1 MKCFLYVLLLLQ
13 TRLLTAQIGL
23 TGVDN
28 PGGLP
33 TLDWT
38 NFRRQVLENHPVARQ
53 ADLSR
58 DEAAAT
64 LLRARGGFDPKAFA
78 DYSAKNFNDKNYFQF
93 TEAGLKWPA
102 GLGLEFKGSFNYA
115 TGEYLNPESKLP
127 SDGQAAFGFNWTL
140 GQGLFID
147 ERRAAMRLARI
158 GIQQAEAERSAVLNH
173 LLLDAAKVYWNWVVA
188 DNQLVIYEEALRQ
201 AGIRHNAL
209 RESLLQGDKPA
220 IDTLES
226 FIQLQNRLLDVN
238 FARVEQQNAL
248 LAVQNFLWGPD
259 SQTFVPE
266 TNFKAPALLSEPF
279 AAGSPENLAE
289 LLQQARTQHPELRLY
304 EAKLRSFDVERRLK
318 NEKRKPVLD
327 LSYQLLGAGWQF
339 FPAGSPDGAGV
350 LAGDIKWGLHF
361 SYPILNR
368 KARGDLQITE
378 IKLAQTDYEM
388 RQKRQTID
396 NKIRQYGNEL
406 NNLAQ
411 QITLY
416 RDMTQNYRLL
426 LDAENE
432 KFRFGESSVFLINT
446 REQRWLDARIKYLKL
461 LSEFR
466 KTEAALNGAA
476 GNLAN

>member
-13 TRLLTAQIGL
+13 TRLLTAQIGQA
-23 TGVDN
+23 GVDN
-28 PGGLP
+28 PGGFP

-102 GLGLEFKGSFNYA
+102 GLGLEFKGAFNYA

-147 ERRAAMRLARI
+147 ERRAAMRQARI

-173 LLLDAAKVYWNWVVA
+173 LLLDAAKVYWSWVVA

-226 FIQLQNRLLDVN
+226 FIQVQNRLLDVN

-248 LAVQNFLWGPD
+248 LAVQNFLWSPD

-279 AAGSPENLAE
+279 AAGSPGNLAE
-289 LLQQARTQHPELRLY
+289 LLQQAQAQHPELLMY
-304 EAKLRSFDVERRLK
+304 EAKLRSLDVERRLK
-318 NEKRKPVLD
+318 NEKRKPMLD

-339 FPAGSPDGAGV
+339 FPAGGPDGAGV

-378 IKLAQTDYEM
+378 IKLAQTDYEL
-388 RQKRQTID
+388 RLKRQTID

-432 KFRFGESSVFLINT
+432 KFRFGESSIFLINT